1 MLSHSVMISLLT
13 NMKSITTL
21 FSDDVS
27 KLAQL
32 SEVETVNNI
41 KIIKDQVDR
50 LVESKKQQFFKDG
63 SLLEEYF
70 KSTSKDRNMRLK
82 QSLENDFKGFKKSK

>member
-1 MLSHSVMISLLT
+1 MISLLT